1 MGEIYLL
8 ISGVKRNVVNGSL
21 VRNAYVIVRACAT
34 TRYRVTPSW
43 GCVIA
48 ARVSMERTA
57 RTRALLATQQNHVS
71 KNVIVPRAK
80 AYASEVL
87 EHACKNTHLFL

>member
-21 VRNAYVIVRACAT
+21 VRNAYVIVRAYAT
-34 TRYRVTPSW
+34 TQYHVTPSW

-71 KNVIVPRAK
+71 KNAIAPRVK
-80 AYASEVL
+80 VYVNEVL
-87 EHACKNTHLFL
+87 ERACKNTNLF